1 MPACPHASSCRRSAP
16 EHPLP
21 VRSRGTQFLR
31 PPSSGGQIPL
41 APECPAN
48 TRNHIPPASLPH
60 FRTCSV
66 FARSRCLYSQRR
78 PLVGQHFSQILVN
91 HAPALAASFATQG
104 LATHT

>member
-31 PPSSGGQIPL
+31 PPSSGGHIPL

-48 TRNHIPPASLPH
+48 TRNHIQPASIPH

-66 FARSRCLYSQRR
+66 FARSRCLSSERMH
-78 PLVGQHFSQILVN
+78 LVGQHFSHRLVN
-91 HAPALAASFATQG
+91 TSLAIRSEEHQLG
-104 LATHT
+104 KE